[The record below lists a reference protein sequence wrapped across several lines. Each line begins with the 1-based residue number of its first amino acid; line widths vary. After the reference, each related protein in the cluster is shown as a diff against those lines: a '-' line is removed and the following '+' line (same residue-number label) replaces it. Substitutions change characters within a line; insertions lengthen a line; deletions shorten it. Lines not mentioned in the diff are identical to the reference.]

1 MIRLVRLYTWAGVL
15 ELLRYPSYSV
25 PTLLFPTVIFAVFGS
40 RQKAAPPEALLASYA
55 GLALLGIAF
64 FQFGVGIAAERATP
78 WQRFVRVLP
87 APPSAR
93 IAARFLSA
101 LVFGAGACVP
111 LFVLAFATTGVRL
124 AAREWVAL
132 PAVLLL
138 GAAPF
143 ALFGVAI
150 GYWSSPKGA
159 LPVANVV
166 YLSLSYLG
174 GLWTASQH
182 LPGALSGTSAWLPTR
197 LWGGLLTASVGDGAW
212 SWRAAAL
219 IGYAALFGW
228 LAVWGFRRDEGARFG

>member
-1 MIRLVRLYTWAGVL
+1 MKLTRLYTWAGVL

-25 PTLLFPTVIFAVFGS
+25 PTLLFPSIIFTVFGS
-40 RQKAAPPEALLASYA
+40 RQKGAPSEALLASYA
-55 GLALLGIAF
+55 GLALLGISF
-64 FQFGVGIAAERATP
+64 FQFGVGIAAERATS

-93 IAARFLSA
+93 VLGRFLSA
-101 LVFGAGACVP
+101 LVFGAGSCIP
-111 LFVLAFATTGVRL
+111 LFGIAYATTGVRL
-124 AAREWVAL
+124 APSQWVL
-132 PAVLLL
+132 LVAVLLV

-143 ALFGVAI
+143 ALFGIAI

-182 LPGALSGTSAWLPTR
+182 LPSALSSVSLWLPTR
-197 LWGGLLTASVGDGAW
+197 LWGGLLTASVGDGPW
-212 SWRAAAL
+212 PWRAVAL

-228 LAVWGFRRDEGARFG
+228 LAVWGFRRDEGERFG